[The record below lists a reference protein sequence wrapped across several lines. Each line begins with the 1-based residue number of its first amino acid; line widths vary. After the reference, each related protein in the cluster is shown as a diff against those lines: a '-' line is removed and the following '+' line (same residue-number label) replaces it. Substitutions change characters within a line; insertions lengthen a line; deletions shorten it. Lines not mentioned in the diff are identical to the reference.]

1 MKKYYV
7 HYWKSFGNTYNLY
20 YVDESMDMEIPHNWE
35 RITRAEA
42 IHLARM
48 EREAR
53 RINPNFAYYADD
65 SILPADYDR
74 EWNGNDIANDPR
86 YYLDGCIWERRRC
99 SAE

>member
-7 HYWKSFGNTYNLY
+7 DYWSDFCNTYNLY

-35 RITRAEA
+35 HITRAEA

-48 EREAR
+48 ERESR
-53 RINPNFAYYADD
+53 RRNPNFAHYADD
-65 SILPADYDR
+65 SILPADWARDSDD
-74 EWNGNDIANDPR
+74 DIRNDPR